1 MPNDGGIPRA
11 RPSLG
16 KARCEA
22 SSDGVFSIAATLL
35 VFDIAVHP
43 PDTPLQQVVDAW
55 PTYLAYLI
63 SFLTVGGAWLGYT
76 DQLTSQPP
84 TDRTTNHPSTDR
96 PTSSE
101 LLEVLAVCTEPVS

>member
-1 MPNDGGIPRA
+1 MAPDLLWVLPLLTGSLGVAALATDGQEAGTVPNDGGIPRA

-43 PDTPLQQVVDAW
+43 PDTPLQRVVDAW

-63 SFLTVGGAWLGYT
+63 SFLTVGGAWLGHT
-76 DQLTSQPP
+76 DQLT
-84 TDRTTNHPSTDR
+84 N
-96 PTSSE
+96 
-101 LLEVLAVCTEPVS
+101 